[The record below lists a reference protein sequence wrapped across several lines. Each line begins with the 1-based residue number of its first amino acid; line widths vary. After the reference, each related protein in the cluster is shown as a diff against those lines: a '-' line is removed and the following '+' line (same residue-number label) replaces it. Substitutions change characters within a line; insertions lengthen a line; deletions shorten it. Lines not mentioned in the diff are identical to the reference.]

1 MKSNFD
7 KLVEWFMQNS
17 DKTTIVALSGGVDS
31 AVVALAAKK
40 ALGNG
45 AIAITA
51 DYKTL
56 AEEELA
62 TAQQVAKEIGIAHKI
77 IEYDELENSD
87 FVTND
92 SMRRYH
98 C

>member
-1 MKSNFD
+1 MEAFNR
-7 KLVEWFMQNS
+7 LIEWFVKNGG
-17 DKTTIVALSGGVDS
+17 DRTIVALSGGVDS
-31 AVVALAAKK
+31 AVAALAAKK

-62 TAQQVAKEIGIAHKI
+62 MAWQVAKEIGIEHKV
-77 IEYDELENSD
+77 IEYDELENTA
-87 FVTND
+87 FVKND
-92 SMRRYH
+92 NMRCYYCR
-98 C
+98 